1 MRDAGHEM
9 RSISLSRV
17 SLSRVSLSRVSLPL
31 RDLARLCYNWRMADK
46 IINTFQQRRQLEQ
59 AFTDLAQTNN
69 DAELA
74 QAARSIVHS
83 FPQEAVI
90 TLLQKHLD
98 TPNGQIRGGLGHIAA
113 LLPADEMVAMLRAV
127 VANRRLPPQA
137 RLTAASI
144 AQRYLGVELPTALL
158 SDLTDTAEIAFQSLR
173 EALDEAQRN
182 RHVLLE
188 YVTQMQ
194 EHGEEIAWMV
204 MGLLERVPPP
214 ERVDLLRL
222 IAQDERLRVAQE
234 ALQQLER
241 LEGTEGEAGVLRA
254 LYTLQAVV
262 ADPLKTQIERAL
274 RKARFSGKA
283 YIPASPEHWRTLLSP
298 ADPNG
303 SQSVWLL
310 YTPPQRL
317 EANILLGFA
326 WNDLVGLTHFFG
338 TETLDRT
345 LVPAPQPIGE
355 LVTVTMDNGHTAT
368 MLEAPFDYGRWLLAR
383 ALAHTKPQ
391 KEHADVLG
399 EYKLYNDW
407 IWQFAPPVVDEWVQQ
422 AWDAHPV
429 TAPEAIDANT
439 LTAYTETLFQHPAMA
454 GWQLRNWALLPVA
467 YQKQLPTQEVVAALL
482 TQMAKS
488 PESQQLITALTT
500 GLRAQAG
507 WFYVANEAMLAN
519 QAAWL
524 AQQLPTLPIADNPVL
539 AHLFVSALNQARR
552 S

>member
-1 MRDAGHEM
+1 
-9 RSISLSRV
+9 
-17 SLSRVSLSRVSLPL
+17 
-31 RDLARLCYNWRMADK
+31 MADK

-59 AFTDLAQTNN
+59 AFADLAQTNN

-98 TPNGQIRGGLGHIAA
+98 TANGQMRGGLGHIAA
-113 LLPADEMVAMLRAV
+113 LLPADQMLALLRAV

-144 AQRYLGVELPTALL
+144 AQRCLGVELPTALL

-173 EALDEAQRN
+173 EALDETQRN

-204 MGLLERVPPP
+204 MGLLKRVPPT
-214 ERVDLLRL
+214 EQVDLLRL

-241 LEGTEGEAGVLRA
+241 LEGTEGEAGALRA

-274 RKARFSGKA
+274 RKARFRGKA
-283 YIPASPEHWRTLLSP
+283 YVPASPEHWRTLLSP

-368 MLEAPFDYGRWLLAR
+368 TLEAPFDYGRWLLAR

-429 TAPEAIDANT
+429 TATEAIDANT

-467 YQKQLPTQEVVAALL
+467 YQKQLPTQEVVSALL
-482 TQMAKS
+482 SQMAKS
-488 PESQQLITALTT
+488 ADSQQLIMALTT

-507 WFYVANEAMLAN
+507 WFYVAQEPELAKR
-519 QAAWL
+519 AIGL
-524 AQQLPTLPIADNPVL
+524 AQQLPHLPIADNPVL

-552 S
+552 R